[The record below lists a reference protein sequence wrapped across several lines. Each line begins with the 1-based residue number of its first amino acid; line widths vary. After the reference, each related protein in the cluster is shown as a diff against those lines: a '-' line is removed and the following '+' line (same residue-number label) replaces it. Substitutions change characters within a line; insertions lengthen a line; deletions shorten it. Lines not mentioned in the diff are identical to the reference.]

1 MHDVANTQAR
11 GVGHHQQG
19 AVPGVPHPADDGL
32 EFLHTQ
38 DTRKCQSPWA
48 WREVE
53 VEDIPAEGPGRE
65 KLPSRGCLMAGTPRQ
80 VPFDQQVMEVSVDL
94 VWAESVG

>member
-1 MHDVANTQAR
+1 
-11 GVGHHQQG
+11 
-19 AVPGVPHPADDGL
+19 
-32 EFLHTQ
+32 
-38 DTRKCQSPWA
+38 
-48 WREVE
+48 VE